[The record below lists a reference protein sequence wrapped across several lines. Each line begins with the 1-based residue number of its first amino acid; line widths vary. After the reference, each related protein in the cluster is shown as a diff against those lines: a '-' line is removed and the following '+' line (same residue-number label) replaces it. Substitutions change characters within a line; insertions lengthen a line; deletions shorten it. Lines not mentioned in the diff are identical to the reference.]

1 MIANKSFK
9 ILSLEAKDLYA
20 AADLVSPQPEGYSI
34 RDKNGNI
41 SLKKFEN
48 ALDWSL
54 DTIKLQDAY
63 TRETRKRNFYFVKDK
78 KAYTQVIA
86 SVKFSYSYKE
96 FNKAGQNTYV
106 RHGYNFRDCVMNDG
120 ACVKDGKLVAI
131 QTNIEINNPLP
142 DEMLCGYFAYANGC
156 YNQVGTI
163 PVLMNKSELRQYLY
177 EHGFV
182 CDGIKYVRYKRSSGS
197 SRVGA
202 YVWVEIDIPN
212 VNNKHIKDAEIYVT
226 VACHKQY
233 MKLDHSIYKGMM
245 GNRRDNI
252 TRYIDKLINN
262 SPIFGI
268 GNLTLKSVRTLSPY
282 NQFIFK
288 ELTYTVP
295 EFNVVDCINEV

>member
-1 MIANKSFK
+1 MAHG
-9 ILSLEAKDLYA
+9 
-20 AADLVSPQPEGYSI
+20 QM
-34 RDKNGNI
+34 DKNELENI
-41 SLKKFEN
+41 VSDFVDYKYDILVCT
-48 ALDWSL
+48 
-54 DTIKLQDAY
+54 TII
-63 TRETRKRNFYFVKDK
+63 ET
-78 KAYTQVIA
+78 
-86 SVKFSYSYKE
+86 
-96 FNKAGQNTYV
+96 G
-106 RHGYNFRDCVMNDG
+106 
-120 ACVKDGKLVAI
+120 
-131 QTNIEINNPLP
+131 
-142 DEMLCGYFAYANGC
+142 
-156 YNQVGTI
+156 
-163 PVLMNKSELRQYLY
+163 
-177 EHGFV
+177 
-182 CDGIKYVRYKRSSGS
+182 
-197 SRVGA
+197 
-202 YVWVEIDIPN
+202 IDIPN